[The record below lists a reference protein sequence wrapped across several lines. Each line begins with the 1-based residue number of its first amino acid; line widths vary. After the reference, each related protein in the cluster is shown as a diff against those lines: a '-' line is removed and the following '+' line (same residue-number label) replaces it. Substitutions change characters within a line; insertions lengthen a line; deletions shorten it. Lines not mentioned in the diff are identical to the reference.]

1 MIIAYLFREGG
12 IAWIPF
18 LSYEKRIFSYLLKCG
33 GIWDEDRF
41 MFIFQNGIN
50 PQSLNE
56 IINIVCVVTINKY
69 NNSYQ
74 VYYYGLLE
82 NVCKSNISFSALTA
96 AHYNDTPEIKIINQK
111 NKEISSNCF
120 SDAWCQKL
128 INEMR
133 SRKYSIKTQD
143 AYVYYNKKI
152 CLTLKKK
159 PEDIDADDVKKYLS
173 LMEND
178 KNYSASSLNLSISA
192 LKFFYKNVMGSC
204 IVKDQK
210 RPNQNKSL
218 PMILS
223 SEEIKKVLNLIK
235 NPKHRLLIMLVYS
248 SGLRVNE
255 VVTLKKEHIDLSRKV
270 IFIKSGKG
278 RKDRYTMLSDKAA
291 FFINK
296 YFECFNIDNWI
307 FPGQKEEKH
316 LSVRAAQHI
325 FSNAVEKA
333 SIDKKISIHNLR
345 HTFATH
351 LLETGI
357 DIRYIQSLLGHAN
370 LRTTERYTHVAKR
383 NVLNIKSPLDSI

>member
-1 MIIAYLFREGG
+1 M
-12 IAWIPF
+12 
-18 LSYEKRIFSYLLKCG
+18 
-33 GIWDEDRF
+33 
-41 MFIFQNGIN
+41 
-50 PQSLNE
+50 
-56 IINIVCVVTINKY
+56 
-69 NNSYQ
+69 
-74 VYYYGLLE
+74 
-82 NVCKSNISFSALTA
+82 
-96 AHYNDTPEIKIINQK
+96 PETKIIN
-111 NKEISSNCF
+111 KEIASNYF
-120 SDAWCQKL
+120 SDHWCQKL
-128 INEMR
+128 INETR
-133 SRKYSIKTQD
+133 SRKYSVKTQD
-143 AYVYYNKKI
+143 AYVYFNKKI

-159 PEDIDADDVKKYLS
+159 PEDIDAEDVKKFLAF
-173 LMEND
+173 MEND

-192 LKFFYKNVMGSC
+192 LKFFYNNVIKSG

-210 RPNQNKSL
+210 RPNQDKSL

-223 SEEIKKVLNLIK
+223 SEEIKKVLNMIK

-270 IFIKSGKG
+270 IFVKSGKG

-325 FSNAVEKA
+325 FNNAVKKA

-357 DIRYIQSLLGHAN
+357 DIRYIQSLLGHAS
-370 LRTTERYTHVAKR
+370 LRTTERYTRVAKR
-383 NVLNIKSPLDSI
+383 NVLSIKSPLDSI